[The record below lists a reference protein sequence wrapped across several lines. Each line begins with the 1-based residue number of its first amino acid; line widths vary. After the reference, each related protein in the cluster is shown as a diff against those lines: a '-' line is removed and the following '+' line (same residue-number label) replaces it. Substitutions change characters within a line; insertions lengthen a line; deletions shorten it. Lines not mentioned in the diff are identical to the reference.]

1 MPSSASN
8 LTNAKRVEF
17 RTRMLI
23 GQMTAVGRLGLPAI
37 FAVGPFLLLNRTFSP
52 HRQGLK
58 SAIIPEE
65 PAAPSSAPFPA
76 ISCLAL
82 FGRRPLQRVEGSYA
96 GGRKLQEATYA
107 PQQTAL
113 FDHLV
118 SKSEKLIR
126 YVEA

>member
-23 GQMTAVGRLGLPAI
+23 GQMTAVGQLGLPAI

-58 SAIIPEE
+58 SAKDRDRGE
-65 PAAPSSAPFPA
+65 PRGSAPPTPPYVRVR
-76 ISCLAL
+76 I
-82 FGRRPLQRVEGSYA
+82 RR
-96 GGRKLQEATYA
+96 
-107 PQQTAL
+107 
-113 FDHLV
+113 F
-118 SKSEKLIR
+118 EKLS
-126 YVEA
+126 

>member
-58 SAIIPEE
+58 SARKRHMHRSKQHYSIT
-65 PAAPSSAPFPA
+65 SSARARSLSGMSRLSVFA
-76 ISCLAL
+76 IFRLITSSNLV
-82 FGRRPLQRVEGSYA
+82 GRRTGRSEGLSPF
-96 GGRKLQEATYA
+96 R
-107 PQQTAL
+107 
-113 FDHLV
+113 
-118 SKSEKLIR
+118 IR
-126 YVEA
+126 PT